1 MKPLLLFC
9 LLLSVGSFAQTD
21 TLYKYFTDL
30 DKETSPE
37 NAIYNAVAIR
47 TENFWTRFDF
57 YSDIGVL
64 KQKGYYTDD
73 KLKKKE
79 GPFIGYHRNSKIA
92 FKGSYY
98 ADKKN
103 GRWYM
108 WNEEGKLT
116 DSMLYKTGIIQ
127 WQKSYNEDGQL
138 TLTIE
143 ENEKGEM
150 ISRGFSPG
158 SRYGH
163 EGKLLDGKKTGSW
176 TYTYD
181 GGKLVVEYDEDS
193 VMSYQC
199 FDEAG
204 QPVATCVYEQE
215 AKMPKNW
222 AQYIANASLEKSPEA
237 YRQGKIWGTVRV
249 QFIVNTDGKVSD
261 AKVIYSSE
269 PLLNETA
276 LKVIRSSPR
285 WQPGIQ
291 FNRLVRSYRTQP
303 LTFTRAQ

>member
-9 LLLSVGSFAQTD
+9 LLLSVGSSAQTD
-21 TLYKYFTDL
+21 TLYKYYTDS
-30 DKETSPE
+30 DKETTAE

-47 TENFWTRFDF
+47 TENYWTRFDF

-103 GRWYM
+103 GLWNM
-108 WNEEGKLT
+108 WDDDGRLT
-116 DSMLYKTGIIQ
+116 DSILYKLGMIQ
-127 WQKSYNEDGQL
+127 WQRSFNEHGVM
-138 TLTIE
+138 TLSIE
-143 ENEKGEM
+143 ENEKGET
-150 ISRGFSPG
+150 ISRGFDPG
-158 SRYGH
+158 SHYGH
-163 EGKLLDGKKTGSW
+163 QGKMIDGKRTGTW
-176 TYTYD
+176 TFTHD
-181 GGKLVVEYDEDS
+181 GGKQVVEYDMDS
-193 VMSYQC
+193 VLSHQC
-199 FDEAG
+199 FDPAG
-204 QPVATCVYEQE
+204 QPVADCIYERE

-222 AQYIANASLEKSPEA
+222 AQYLADASLEMAPAA

-249 QFIVNTDGKVSD
+249 QFIVKTDGKVSD
-261 AKVIYSSE
+261 VKVVYSSE
-269 PLLNETA
+269 PLLNEA
-276 LKVIRSSPR
+276 AIKVIRSSPR

-291 FNRLVRSYRTQP
+291 FNRLVRSYMTQP